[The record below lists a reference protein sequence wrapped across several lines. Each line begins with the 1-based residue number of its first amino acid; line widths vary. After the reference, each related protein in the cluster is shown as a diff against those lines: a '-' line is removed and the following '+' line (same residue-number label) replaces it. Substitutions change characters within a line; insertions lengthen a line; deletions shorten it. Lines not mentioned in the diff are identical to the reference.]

1 MKDPGQP
8 TLIAMLSS
16 AFHKAIANAALD
28 MSAKKTE
35 IYRRMWIEGDKT
47 NIYGVPKLWMTIV
60 RSADMNRTPDV
71 RTRARLPEWACR
83 LQVTFVEPLIKAQ
96 ALVNLLASAGLTIGV
111 GDGRQEK
118 GSGMHCGNFRIVD
131 ENDADFK
138 RIVKEGGRKA
148 QQAALDHPVAYD
160 DETLELLTWFDVEL
174 ERRRKAGAPQVDAPA
189 SPRAARKEQR
199 GAHVVLPNGG
209 LIGNGH
215 TKGARS

>member
-1 MKDPGQP
+1 
-8 TLIAMLSS
+8 
-16 AFHKAIANAALD
+16 
-28 MSAKKTE
+28 
-35 IYRRMWIEGDKT
+35 
-47 NIYGVPKLWMTIV
+47 
-60 RSADMNRTPDV
+60 MNRTPDV

-83 LQVTFVEPLIKAQ
+83 LHVTFAEPLIKAQ

-148 QQAALDHPVAYD
+148 QQTALDFPVAYD

-174 ERRRKAGAPQVDAPA
+174 ERRRKAGASQVDTATGA
-189 SPRAARKEQR
+189 APRAKRRQPSA
-199 GAHVVLPNGG
+199 AVVRPNGG
-209 LIGNGH
+209 LISNGH
-215 TKGARS
+215 AKGARS